1 MRTIAAERK
10 NRWAGRLTKLMRLT
24 LVFCLLLTACCGP
37 TTAMRLVRFDGNG
50 QLDDVRVKTGSVLLL
65 VQDGQVSV
73 VLLEVL
79 QPEELGPTL
88 HPAVNQDALAA
99 DALRVVRGWRPD
111 LLESDRA
118 WTTTCPDSLAAR
130 AVFQR

>member
-1 MRTIAAERK
+1 M
-10 NRWAGRLTKLMRLT
+10 MRLT
-24 LVFCLLLTACCGP
+24 LIFAFVLTGCCGP
-37 TTAMRLVRFDGNG
+37 RTAMRLVRFDGNG
-50 QLDDVRVKTGSVLLL
+50 QPDDVRVKTGSVLLL
-65 VQDGQVSV
+65 VQDGQVAV

-79 QPEELGPTL
+79 QPQEFGPTL
-88 HPAVNQDALAA
+88 HHAVNQDVLAA